1 MRQIAWIIAGVW
13 VLCSVAVEA
22 GEIPW
27 DRLPNV
33 DQSKVTDAVR
43 KRAEEVMKKE
53 ACYYECEDT
62 VHNCLTKDQ
71 PVSTALRLGG
81 FIVRQ
86 VIRGKNDG
94 QVRQELTNRAR
105 SVHPFGKPV
114 SFKNLRKSLSLG
126 PADAPVRVVIYADLD
141 CPFCKVV
148 SPLFKELLA
157 ELGGKVAYFYML
169 FPVKV
174 HGDVAIATS
183 KASVAAADQSKFWE
197 FHDIMYKNFEK
208 HSDADIQRYVEELG
222 MDKERFHT
230 VWRSPQAEKIVED
243 TKAEGLSLGVKST
256 PTIFIN
262 GKLYHGERSRIEL
275 LDVLQEELE
284 LVEKK

>member
-1 MRQIAWIIAGVW
+1 MRQIGWIIAGVLM
-13 VLCSVAVEA
+13 LCSAAGEA
-22 GEIPW
+22 AEIPW

-33 DQSKVTDAVR
+33 DQSKVTEAVR
-43 KRAEEVMKKE
+43 KRAEEMMKKE
-53 ACYYECEDT
+53 ACYHECEDT
-62 VHNCLTKDQ
+62 VYNCLTKEA

-94 QVRQELTNRAR
+94 QIRQDLTNRAR

-114 SFKNLRKSLSLG
+114 AFRSLRRSLSLG
-126 PADAPVRVVIYADLD
+126 AADAPVRVVIYADLD
-141 CPFCKVV
+141 CPFCRVV
-148 SPLFKELLA
+148 SPLFRELLS

-183 KASVAAADQSKFWE
+183 KASIAAADQGKFWE
-197 FHDIMYKNFEK
+197 FHDIMYRHFEK
-208 HSDADIQRYVEELG
+208 HSDADILKYVEELG
-222 MDKERFHT
+222 MDMERFQT
-230 VWRSPQAEKIVED
+230 VWRSPQAETIVED
-243 TKAEGLSLGVKST
+243 TKAEGLALGVKST
-256 PTIFIN
+256 PTVYIN
-262 GKLYHGERSRIEL
+262 GKLYHGERTRIEL

-284 LVEKK
+284 LVQKK